1 MIEEIGEFYIVKI
14 GETVDKCKEEEL
26 ERAGEWESGCANN
39 RNRFVSL
46 F

>member
-26 ERAGEWESGCANN
+26 ESVGAGEWESG
-39 RNRFVSL
+39 
-46 F
+46 